1 MTPIIYNKMY
11 DASINRKKQFA
22 VLIDPD
28 KVSTDALLKTI
39 DLANEVSVD
48 YIFVGGSLVVNDTLV
63 ATVDVIKSLTQIP
76 IVLFPGSNKQIS
88 RDADALLLLSLISG
102 RNAEWLIS
110 QHVEA
115 AMQLR
120 ESQLEIIPT
129 GYMLID
135 GGRET
140 SVTYVS
146 QTKPIPSDKTDIA
159 VSTALAGNLLG
170 MKVIFMDAGSG
181 ALKTIPT
188 KMIQAV
194 KSNISLPLII
204 GGGIN
209 TAEKAIKMCN
219 AGADIIVVGNAIEKD
234 VNLMKDISK
243 ALHQRVSLN

>member
-1 MTPIIYNKMY
+1 MY

>member
-1 MTPIIYNKMY
+1 MY

-88 RDADALLLLSLISG
+88 READALLLLSLISG